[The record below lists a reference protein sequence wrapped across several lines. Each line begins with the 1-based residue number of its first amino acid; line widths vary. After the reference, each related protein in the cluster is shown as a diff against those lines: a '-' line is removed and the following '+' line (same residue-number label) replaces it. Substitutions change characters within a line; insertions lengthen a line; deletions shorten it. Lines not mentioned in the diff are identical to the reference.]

1 MKPFPPHN
9 RARRIAM
16 FALVLGVGALAALFW
31 SRLKLVTGIPR
42 TAYAEPGS
50 SAVLAASEKAPSPVE

>member
-1 MKPFPPHN
+1 
-9 RARRIAM
+9 M

-42 TAYAEPGS
+42 TAYAEPTP
-50 SAVLAASEKAPSPVE
+50 AVLAASDKASSPVE